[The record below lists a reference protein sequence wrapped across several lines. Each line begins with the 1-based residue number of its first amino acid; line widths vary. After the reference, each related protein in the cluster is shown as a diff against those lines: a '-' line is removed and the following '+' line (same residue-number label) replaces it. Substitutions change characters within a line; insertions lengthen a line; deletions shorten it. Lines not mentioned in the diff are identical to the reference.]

1 MALVGAAWAELAHRI
16 PSRNAADPCSFD
28 PPGEHGSGAAL
39 SRRGSNIGAA
49 GQPRGARNPLL
60 AHPSHTCA
68 PRALSPDAASC
79 CSRPHLA
86 RATSRRPSGA
96 SARPRDHPASSR
108 RHTRRPR
115 PDPACVPI
123 ACVLM
128 LACAVCA
135 RRHGVGTVVST
146 FCLIDI
152 DVGTVLSSQALPPS
166 QPSLPSPRAALYPPP
181 QSQTTPPLTPLAQPR
196 V

>member
-1 MALVGAAWAELAHRI
+1 MALVGAAQAGARAPHTIQKCGRPLLLRPPRRAWVRSRSKPPWEQHRR
-16 PSRNAADPCSFD
+16 SRS
-28 PPGEHGSGAAL
+28 
-39 SRRGSNIGAA
+39 AA
-49 GQPRGARNPLL
+49 GVAEPTPR
-60 AHPSHTCA
+60 PSHTCA

-96 SARPRDHPASSR
+96 SARPRDHLASSR

-152 DVGTVLSSQALPPS
+152 DVGAVLSSQALPPS